1 MNKYLIEYT
10 SIIVDVDYLYPSMD
24 DVIIEADSIE
34 EAKLQFYKEFPKYKI
49 DNISLFTPYNLLD
62 NM

>member
-1 MNKYLIEYT
+1 MKKYVVEYT

-34 EAKLQFYKEFPKYKI
+34 AAKLQFHKEFPKYKI
-49 DNISLFTPYNLLD
+49 DNISLFAPYQLGVSQ
-62 NM
+62 